1 MTYSNDPDRLRAGGK
16 RWENNHMAVAAVFGV
31 IAAGSIWY
39 ALHNY
44 SDDSAATKVP
54 VAPSTATV
62 NPPVIAPATSGR
74 P

>member
-31 IAAGSIWY
+31 VAAGSIWY
-39 ALHNY
+39 AFSHY
-44 SDDSAATKVP
+44 DRSAATKVP
-54 VAPSTATV
+54 LAASTALV
-62 NPPVIAPATSGR
+62 SPPPVTEPVTPGR